1 MEDDPE
7 DKTNTIKYR
16 IWIVIYT
23 GNCRLSND
31 DFGGYCYETK
41 NRYSW
46 F

>member
-7 DKTNTIKYR
+7 DKTNTTKYR

-31 DFGGYCYETK
+31 SFGGYCYETK